1 MASEV
6 HTKALIKI
14 SKIALFRVHKHGKS
28 WDLFRPLV
36 ASFLFDL
43 DDFITVQACDTFS
56 FGLSCISCS
65 SFFWIL
71 DDETSSDILLPL
83 RDNEMNSEL
92 IKATVERPAEIR
104 KTVPMK
110 EFFVA

>member
-1 MASEV
+1 MLFIITFQIFDV
-6 HTKALIKI
+6 I
-14 SKIALFRVHKHGKS
+14 SF
-28 WDLFRPLV
+28 
-36 ASFLFDL
+36 
-43 DDFITVQACDTFS
+43 C
-56 FGLSCISCS
+56 LSCNSCS

-71 DDETSSDILLPL
+71 ADDTTSDILLPL

-104 KTVPMK
+104 KTVPMN

>member
-1 MASEV
+1 MLSIITFQTFGV
-6 HTKALIKI
+6 I
-14 SKIALFRVHKHGKS
+14 SF
-28 WDLFRPLV
+28 
-36 ASFLFDL
+36 
-43 DDFITVQACDTFS
+43 C
-56 FGLSCISCS
+56 LSCNSCS

-71 DDETSSDILLPL
+71 ADDTTSDILLPL

-104 KTVPMK
+104 KTVPMN